1 MRCKYTNF
9 GLMTLLMLFSTG
21 CSSLG
26 LSLWPAQFPLLNQ
39 TREFAAASPVPS
51 GMAHELAKQP
61 IETYYVEPGDRL
73 LIEPVRFDSEFR
85 TAGDQLVQVDG
96 SIDLGRFGRL
106 RAAGMTVED
115 IEIGVEERLVQ
126 MGVDRE
132 QINVQLIE
140 ANASEIYVL
149 GEVGSPGSYAL
160 NGNETVLDAIVMAG
174 GLTSRASPCD
184 IILVR
189 PTLPNEC
196 RVVQRVCYRQI
207 TQLGD
212 VTTNYQLQ
220 PGDRVVIGSRT
231 LREELAFWKQT
242 NACECCSRSRCI
254 ECEPSSVNYQNR
266 FSKWFSAF
274 PLPRQT
280 QASDDAE
287 AIDLESAANPTA
299 PNVTPPGDAS
309 SQPSFVPGRASPSM
323 ESSSRTGAA
332 GQRPLDER
340 NVSPSDDADIYL
352 PSVIPRQ

>member
-1 MRCKYTNF
+1 MRLKYTN
-9 GLMTLLMLFSTG
+9 LVLTTLLILFSTG

-39 TREFAAASPVPS
+39 TREFAARSPVPS
-51 GMAHELAKQP
+51 GMSHELAKQP
-61 IETYYVEPGDRL
+61 IDTYYVEPGDRL
-73 LIEPVRFDSEFR
+73 LIEPVRFDSEFP

-106 RAAGMTVED
+106 RATGMTVED
-115 IEIGVEERLVQ
+115 IEVAVEERLVQ
-126 MGVDRE
+126 MGVERE
-132 QINVQLIE
+132 PINVQLIE
-140 ANASEIYVL
+140 ANASEVYVL

-231 LREELAFWKQT
+231 LCEELAFWRQT
-242 NACECCSRSRCI
+242 TACECCSRSRCI
-254 ECEPSSVNYQNR
+254 ECQPSAVNYQNR
-266 FSKWFSAF
+266 FNKWFSAF
-274 PLPRQT
+274 PLPRQAAVSDGDET
-280 QASDDAE
+280 TASDQDA
-287 AIDLESAANPTA
+287 AATPINPQAANDLPD
-299 PNVTPPGDAS
+299 V
-309 SQPSFVPGRASPSM
+309 VPGPTFESM
-323 ESSSRTGAA
+323 ESSSRMGVADRA
-332 GQRPLDER
+332 LVPDRNISPAEDE
-340 NVSPSDDADIYL
+340 DIYL
-352 PSVIPRQ
+352 PQITPREK